1 MTQQETAP
9 GPALSKKVKPVRVTT
24 VGSEINL
31 FFPSAAFPVFQC
43 QLWVGLREATFSAF
57 ERVRLH

>member
-9 GPALSKKVKPVRVTT
+9 GPALSKKVKPVRVTI
-24 VGSEINL
+24 VGSEISL

-43 QLWVGLREATFSAF
+43 RLWVGLREATFSAF